1 MATKAEI
8 DSIARVLAAKDNQ
21 IEELRSQLKQARR
34 AEDKTYNGWT
44 NYETWRVNLEL
55 FGGQIALTDLL
66 PIADSE
72 PKSYFSSA
80 EFYSVVMDAC
90 KDYAEQLIEES
101 SQEGLARDY
110 AFAFLSEVAWRDIAK
125 HLIATLEETA

>member
-1 MATKAEI
+1 M
-8 DSIARVLAAKDNQ
+8 Q
-21 IEELRSQLKQARR
+21 
-34 AEDKTYNGWT
+34 DKTYNGWA

-80 EFYSVVMDAC
+80 EFYSVVMEAC

-110 AFAFLSEVAWRDIAK
+110 ALAFLSAVNWREIAK

>member
-1 MATKAEI
+1 MQ
-8 DSIARVLAAKDNQ
+8 N
-21 IEELRSQLKQARR
+21 
-34 AEDKTYNGWT
+34 KTYNGWA

-90 KDYAEQLIEES
+90 KNYAEELIEQT

-125 HLIATLEETA
+125 HLIATIEQEA

>member
-1 MATKAEI
+1 MAT
-8 DSIARVLAAKDNQ
+8 
-21 IEELRSQLKQARR
+21 
-34 AEDKTYNGWT
+34 YNDWT
-44 NYETWRVNLEL
+44 NYATRRVNLEL

-72 PKSYFSSA
+72 PKSYFSGA

-90 KDYAEQLIEES
+90 KNYAEQLIEES

-110 AFAFLSEVAWRDIAK
+110 AFAFLSDVNWREIAQ
-125 HLIATLEETA
+125 HLIDAYAEA

>member
-8 DSIARVLAAKDNQ
+8 ESITRVLATKDNQ

-34 AEDKTYNGWT
+34 AEDNTYNGWA
-44 NYETWRVNLEL
+44 NYATWRVNLEIFDGL
-55 FGGQIALTDLL
+55 VLTDLL

-72 PKSYFSSA
+72 PKSYFSGA

-90 KDYAEQLIEES
+90 KNYAEELIEQT

-110 AFAFLSEVAWRDIAK
+110 AFAFLSDVNWREIAK
-125 HLIATLEETA
+125 HLIATIELEA

>member
-8 DSIARVLAAKDNQ
+8 ESITRVLAAKDNQ
-21 IEELRSQLKQARR
+21 IEELRSQLNQARR
-34 AEDKTYNGWT
+34 SEDKTYNGWA
-44 NYETWRVNLEL
+44 NYATWRVNLEIFDGL
-55 FGGQIALTDLL
+55 VLTDLL

-72 PKSYFSSA
+72 PKSYFSGA

-90 KDYAEQLIEES
+90 KNYAEQLIEES

-110 AFAFLSEVAWRDIAK
+110 AFAFLSDVAWRDIAK
-125 HLIATLEETA
+125 HLIATIELEA

>member
-8 DSIARVLAAKDNQ
+8 ESIARVLAAKDNQ
-21 IEELRSQLKQARR
+21 IEELGSQLKEARR
-34 AEDKTYNGWT
+34 AADKTYNGWT
-44 NYETWRVNLEL
+44 NYATWRVNLEIFDGL
-55 FGGQIALTDLL
+55 VLTDLL

-72 PKSYFSSA
+72 PKSYFSGA

-90 KDYAEQLIEES
+90 KNYAEELIEQT

-125 HLIATLEETA
+125 HLIATIEQEA

>member
-8 DSIARVLAAKDNQ
+8 ESIARVLASKDNQ
-21 IEELRSQLKQARR
+21 IEELRSQLKEATR

-44 NYETWRVNLEL
+44 NYATWRVNLEVFDGL
-55 FGGQIALTDLL
+55 VLTDLL

-72 PKSYFSSA
+72 PKSYFSGA

-90 KDYAEQLIEES
+90 KNYAEELIEQT

-125 HLIATLEETA
+125 HLIATIEQEA